1 MASPKATMQ
10 TLTLQEYQECTVA
23 FLLNKEQLAALASA
37 HIGVT
42 PSPDEWKTWVLR
54 PTSYVGALRT
64 GGLAIVV
71 RPKIPIDRVMF
82 LVAYALDPKNWR
94 RDGFDL
100 KRESDILE
108 SIVLAFTHHTRQAVR
123 RGLLQGYRREEEA
136 LHTVRGRIRFDEQIK
151 RRFGVPLPIEVAF
164 DEFTED
170 IEENRLLKAALHRL
184 ARLPVRSTQP
194 QQEVQALRPV
204 FDAVQIASYPRGTPH
219 IQYTRLNSHYRPAV
233 ELARL
238 VIDNSSLELFHGDV
252 TGASFMLDMNKVF
265 EQFLFVALGEAL
277 ALSPSQWQ
285 TQVPLTLDEAN
296 AIHLFPDLL
305 WQLGNH
311 PIFVGDAKYKRITST
326 DFPNADIY
334 QILAYCT
341 AANLP
346 SGLLIYAAEDHARGG
361 HDVKH
366 CITNAN
372 KTIELAAIDLSG
384 QPEDI
389 LKQVKDLACRVERQA
404 GRRSSR
410 KCEHPAAVVGV

>member
-1 MASPKATMQ
+1 MLLVELQEHEPGKPVPLSVPQRDLLRTIKPPITVTAADDSNGEYILHPGSTVGAVEIGDLSVLIKPKVGIPHLLWMASYA
-10 TLTLQEYQECTVA
+10 
-23 FLLNKEQLAALASA
+23 
-37 HIGVT
+37 IGKVNFRIEDFRFDGAD
-42 PSPDEWKTWVLR
+42 SLPD
-54 PTSYVGALRT
+54 
-64 GGLAIVV
+64 
-71 RPKIPIDRVMF
+71 
-82 LVAYALDPKNWR
+82 
-94 RDGFDL
+94 
-100 KRESDILE
+100 
-108 SIVLAFTHHTRQAVR
+108 VLAFALVAHARRAFS
-123 RGLLQGYRREEEA
+123 RGLLHGYLTQEEA
-136 LHTVRGRIRFDEQIK
+136 LYTVRGRIRFDEQIR
-151 RRFGVPLPIEVAF
+151 RRFSLPLPVEVQY

-170 IEENRLLKAALHRL
+170 ILANCLVKAAAQQLRRFRL
-184 ARLPVRSTQP
+184 RSRKTKNDLGWIAGILDNVSLVEFSPSNVPTVTFDRLNDHYRSVVELSRLVLRHSAFESSRGKVRASGFLMDMNQVF
-194 QQEVQALRPV
+194 QEFVTVAVREQLRLSERTFGEYWICSLDKVGLVHLRP
-204 FDAVQIASYPRGTPH
+204 D
-219 IQYTRLNSHYRPAV
+219 
-233 ELARL
+233 L
-238 VIDNSSLELFHGDV
+238 VWRS
-252 TGASFMLDMNKVF
+252 A
-265 EQFLFVALGEAL
+265 
-277 ALSPSQWQ
+277 
-285 TQVPLTLDEAN
+285 
-296 AIHLFPDLL
+296 
-305 WQLGNH
+305 NH